1 MQREWMRWMQ
11 KHHDYFAR
19 FKASQYKTWYDEL
32 IVGMGAD
39 DAMMCDAV
47 DEMIRSGFSGY
58 LEGHFM
64 FFRKWISE
72 RKRCPLCNNSGAVRV
87 PDRRPS
93 RAGNSMHV
101 LCCCPLQPK
110 GRTKLGD
117 NAATLEQYERKYGTA
132 WRDPPG
138 VQRQLK
144 LAEPDDGIAGTGAG
158 RTEGAELR
166 A

>member
-19 FKASQYKTWYDEL
+19 FKASQYKVWYDEL
-32 IVGMGAD
+32 ITGMGAD
-39 DAMMCDAV
+39 DAMLCEAV

-58 LEGHFM
+58 LEGHFL
-64 FFRKWISE
+64 FLQRWITE

-87 PDRRPS
+87 PNRRQD
-93 RAGNSMHV
+93 RAGSSIIVSCH
-101 LCCCPLQPK
+101 CPLQSRARAK
-110 GRTKLGD
+110 YGAGM
-117 NAATLEQYERKYGTA
+117 ASLEDYERKYGAA

-138 VQRQLK
+138 TQRQL
-144 LAEPDDGIAGTGAG
+144 LLEAPSGTGQQ
-158 RTEGAELR
+158 GA